1 MKKKTNKLFILLM
14 AAGIILFAVIAFIL
28 VRATSTVTAIVP
40 NQEISAGT
48 RIDSTMLKTIEV
60 PVNTPQ
66 GYITDVSSLEGQK
79 LKVSVSEDQLL
90 YVNDVMS
97 SWEDFSD
104 GTSIPDDYVV
114 TSIQIPSNR
123 AVGGMITAGDTVDIL
138 GVPNAE
144 YKTTSKETLA
154 NYLGGISEN
163 AYGAEGMN
171 VYWVLANVKIL
182 ETDSTLST
190 SNESSISTVTEEE
203 SSSSEGA
210 FYIVAL
216 SYNDYKKVRLAEQY
230 LDLWMSIAPE
240 YNNENGEPMLDVMN
254 QQDVKAL
261 DDAQAQSVLEAVKEE
276 ETKGENA
283 EDTSGET
290 NDAQKNEDQNA
301 NSETQGGGSGN
312 EEDSGGDAEGEE

>member
-48 RIDSTMLKTIEV
+48 RIDNTMLKTIEV

-79 LKVSVSEDQLL
+79 LKVSVSENQLL

-261 DDAQAQSVLEAVKEE
+261 DDAQAQSVLEAAKEE
-276 ETKGENA
+276 EANGEN
-283 EDTSGET
+283 TSDET

-301 NSETQGGGSGN
+301 NSETQGGESGN
-312 EEDSGGDAEGEE
+312 EEDSGGDVGGEE